1 MVNGGVPR
9 TRRDPMAS
17 DVWRQH
23 SPLTQ
28 STFRICLTA
37 PLNGSPPTVT
47 IATLEHNLR
56 FGSSAPPDRF
66 LCTSTVARRPRTTS
80 SKAIMDPDLRA
91 SFVRQLTLEENEA
104 GDGRRPSVSSSS
116 SSKLSSRRQK
126 FNRGREEASVLVSV
140 YAVQHGTLADHTL
153 ASIIVTDFQFESTG
167 RSRIVNAAINY
178 TFWASLPRHLDEARA
193 RLSAPVPTIAPYYA
207 VEEYRIGPTVP
218 PLSVLTFPGYYTGE
232 GYNRTRSS
240 TQEYRTGPSASPPS
254 APTSSHYAYQEEY
267 RTGPNTSPPEPP
279 TSSHYAYQGEYR
291 SGPNAPPLE
300 APTSSH
306 YAYQGEY
313 RTGSSTLTPRPGVQR
328 YDSEHEFRLRPG
340 VDPRVQPTRPRFG
353 GDEENRRTLSVSPPL
368 SPSLRSDEE
377 EDDDD
382 DDDDDDDS
390 DESGPPQVW
399 VKQLAPPGYD
409 TEQSLKS
416 VVESVASAGLPVI
429 NTGRL
434 AANRSPSTMNVGSQV
449 INVSG
454 TISYKTTSEKVVK
467 LDSAIRDQS
476 AAAGTIRSR
485 YKDKD
490 TARWLLTENENERV
504 GVQKFLRTAVIV
516 QRQHNEKFEAS
527 IEVSITLDGPS
538 KKRKALASLANS
550 TMSFF
555 PDGHRSDFKRAEKS
569 GLTNLDQM
577 YWAKAVILTH
587 DAPGFR
593 DGKEVGESIQMTM
606 K

>member
-1 MVNGGVPR
+1 
-9 TRRDPMAS
+9 
-17 DVWRQH
+17 
-23 SPLTQ
+23 
-28 STFRICLTA
+28 
-37 PLNGSPPTVT
+37 
-47 IATLEHNLR
+47 
-56 FGSSAPPDRF
+56 
-66 LCTSTVARRPRTTS
+66 
-80 SKAIMDPDLRA
+80 MDPDLLGA

-178 TFWASLPRHLDEARA
+178 TFWAKESSLPRYLDEARA
-193 RLSAPVPTIAPYYA
+193 RLSAPVPTIAPYYP

-218 PLSVLTFPGYYTGE
+218 PPSVPTFPGYYTEE
-232 GYNRTRSS
+232 GYNRTWSS
-240 TQEYRTGPSASPPS
+240 TQEYPTGPSASPPS

-291 SGPNAPPLE
+291 
-300 APTSSH
+300 
-306 YAYQGEY
+306 
-313 RTGSSTLTPRPGVQR
+313 TGSSTLTPRPGVQR
-328 YDSEHEFRLRPG
+328 YDSEHELRLRPG

-377 EDDDD
+377 EDDND

-390 DESGPPQVW
+390 DESGPPRVW
-399 VKQLAPPGYD
+399 VKQLAPSGYD

-416 VVESVASAGLPVI
+416 VVESVPSAGLPVI

-434 AANRSPSTMNVGSQV
+434 VTNRSPPTMNVGSQV

-454 TISYKTTSEKVVK
+454 TLSYKTTSEKVVK
-467 LDSAIRDQS
+467 LDSATRDQS

-516 QRQHNEKFEAS
+516 QRQHNEKFKAS

-577 YWAKAVILTH
+577 YWAEAVILTH
-587 DAPGFR
+587 GAPGFR